1 MEKKKAKIDVAVLIL
16 FFCRDEQLKQVFEAV
31 KKARP
36 SRLYLYQDGA
46 RDSKDEEKILA
57 CRNIVC
63 DENIDW
69 ECEVYRWYREK
80 NVGCDPSEY
89 VSQKWMFKNEDMGI
103 ILEDDD
109 VPAQSFFQ
117 YCKELLEKYKDDTK
131 VSLICGMNNIGVSK
145 EVKESYFFTKI
156 GGIWGWASWKRFLD
170 TWDAEYTWLDDEEKL
185 NLIKSQLSEKVY
197 ERFVETARRHKET
210 GKEYYETIYA
220 AAQWLSDGYAIVPKY
235 NLIKNIGIAEES
247 THSVNNI
254 KLLPKGVQK
263 LFYMKTYELEF
274 PLSHPKEIKR
284 NFRYEKKRI
293 PSRTKELW
301 RSFEHGLRVLR
312 YNGFKSAMKL
322 VKRKFKLG
330 NTGDKK

>member
-36 SRLYLYQDGA
+36 SRLYLCQDGA
-46 RDSKDEEKILA
+46 RGPQDEEKILA
-57 CRNIVC
+57 CRKIVS

-69 ECEVYRWYREK
+69 ECEVHRLYRK
-80 NVGCDPSEY
+80 QNFGCDPSGY
-89 VSQKWMFKNEDMGI
+89 LAQKWLFENEEMGI
-103 ILEDDD
+103 ILEDD
-109 VPAQSFFQ
+109 VIPSQSFFP
-117 YCKELLEKYKDDTK
+117 YCKELLEKYKDDAR
-131 VSLICGMNNIGVSK
+131 VSLICGMNNIGESK
-145 EVKESYFFTKI
+145 EIKEHYFFTKI
-156 GGIWGWASWKRFLD
+156 GGIWGWA
-170 TWDAEYTWLDDEEKL
+170 TWR
-185 NLIKSQLSEKVY
+185 
-197 ERFVETARRHKET
+197 RFVETWDARYTWLEDENKLKLISAQLPKKVFNRFIHTATWHKNT
-210 GKEYYETIYA
+210 GKEYFETLYA

-254 KLLPKGVQK
+254 KLLPKGVQN

-274 PLSHPKEIKR
+274 PLEHPKEIKR

-312 YNGFKSAMKL
+312 YNGITAAMRL